1 MALVA
6 SVPLTD
12 EDWQP
17 IPEGKVIALKHGL
30 VRAHTQMGSDLFNN
44 PNVGIAQPPAE
55 PIADC

>member
-30 VRAHTQMGSDLFNN
+30 VRAH
-44 PNVGIAQPPAE
+44 VEAPAE
-55 PIADC
+55 AGTELSIVGS